1 MSDRRLFRW
10 PIEIRHLAFSF
21 LMLVSA
27 CSSTVSREPLE
38 VDFELIK
45 SLNQYKKEYILSPGD
60 QVEVMVYRHPDL
72 SRTVLIR
79 PDGYVS
85 VPLLDDVKAAG
96 FTVPELDRRLTDLF
110 ERRLLNPEVTVIV
123 NNAQEPMVYVMGE
136 VGQPVPVPLRQA
148 KTAAQ
153 AVARAGGLR
162 ASAAKGNI
170 AVVRLD
176 EEGRLVAHVV
186 KPKQSGQPAYYMVL
200 QSIRLQPDDLII
212 VPESNRSQFV
222 RFIQDFV
229 TTPLGGLNS
238 LITPYFQLRLI
249 DEELDN

>member
-1 MSDRRLFRW
+1 MPLLVLF
-10 PIEIRHLAFSF
+10 AGC
-21 LMLVSA
+21 A
-27 CSSTVSREPLE
+27 STVSKEPLK

-45 SLNQYKKEYILSPGD
+45 SLNQYKKEYILAPGD
-60 QVEVMVYRHPDL
+60 QLEVMVYRNPEL
-72 SRTVLIR
+72 SHTVLVR
-79 PDGYVS
+79 PDGYIS

-96 FTVPELDRRLTDLF
+96 LTVPELDKRLTDLF
-110 ERRLLNPEVTVIV
+110 ERRLIHPEVTVIV
-123 NNAQEPMVYVMGE
+123 NNVQEPMVYIVGE
-136 VGQPVPVPLRQA
+136 VGQATPVPLRQA

-153 AVARAGGLR
+153 AISRAGGMR
-162 ASAAKGNI
+162 MSAAKGSI
-170 AVVRLD
+170 AIVRLD

-186 KPKQSGQPAYYMVL
+186 KPSQSGQPAFYMVL
-200 QSIRLQPDDLII
+200 QSIMLQPDDLII

-249 DEELDN
+249 DEELNN